1 MKIDKK
7 NKMSN
12 YTMEVIGNKAIL
24 HSEGMFS
31 KEDAENYMSDFI
43 TFTKSN
49 NTSGLI
55 LVIEN
60 SNLKTSFP
68 DVKPFYDKMSELYI
82 KSNFKSK
89 YMLMPE
95 SAIAGMQIKKID
107 QEFFNKI
114 KIISNIDQAI

>member
-1 MKIDKK
+1 MKIEKK

-12 YTMEVIGNKAIL
+12 YTMEVVGNKAIL
-24 HSEGMFS
+24 HCQGMFS
-31 KEDAENYMSDFI
+31 KEDAENYMDDFI
-43 TFTKSN
+43 TFTTSN
-49 NTSGLI
+49 NISGLI

-60 SNLKTSFP
+60 SELKTSFP
-68 DVKPFYDKMSELYI
+68 DVKPFYDKMSELYL

-95 SAIAGMQIKKID
+95 SAIAGMQIKKLD

-114 KIISNIDQAI
+114 KVISNIDQAI